1 MAEFAPIPMAKE
13 AKISEVDSTFF
24 RNIRQA

>member
-13 AKISEVDSTFF
+13 AKITKVDSTFF
-24 RNIRQA
+24 RNTRQA